1 MMGQQ
6 KSERELFNY
15 AVNLEKRVRRDHPLR
30 RVAAAIDFGFVREA
44 VAHCYGD
51 KGNVSVDPV
60 VILKMM
66 FLLFFDDVAS
76 ERELMKVIAER
87 LDYLWFLGYGLDD
100 AIPDHSVLS
109 KARARWGKE
118 VFESLFVR
126 TVAQC
131 VRAGL
136 VDGGKLHVDSS
147 LIEADAAKESVIKGP
162 PELIAALKR
171 AYRATESKLEDSTT
185 PESYEAVNDR
195 MMSRSDPDAAL
206 VRRGAGDSRPRYHH
220 HRAIDDQK
228 GVITA
233 VETTPGSIAENKK
246 LLDLVE
252 QHEVNTGT
260 PAETI
265 VADHKYGTQ
274 ENYVACAER
283 GLTSHMGDAAK
294 NQNHARSEG
303 IFPESAFHYDPV
315 SDTYRC
321 PAGQTL
327 KPRRVHPI
335 RRTMEYKAQSR
346 VCAACV
352 LRPQCTR
359 ARLGR
364 TVKRHEKQAALD
376 VARGQACS
384 RAARRDRKRRQQ
396 LMEQSFAD
404 ATNNHHFKRA
414 RWRRLWRQQIQDYLI
429 AAIQNVR
436 ILLAHNHGKRSAA
449 MTVLP
454 PEPGRFVGLFFIK
467 APCKR
472 GCSSISTI
480 SLLCAVL
487 NLPEPTL
494 A

>member
-15 AVNLEKRVRRDHPLR
+15 AVNLEKRVRSDHPLR
-30 RVAAAIDFGFVREA
+30 RVAGAIDFGFVRAE
-44 VAHCYGD
+44 VARCYGA
-51 KGNVSVDPV
+51 KGNISVDPE

-66 FLLFFDDVAS
+66 FLLFFDDVPS
-76 ERELMKVIAER
+76 ERELMKIIAER

-100 AIPDHSVLS
+100 EVPDHSVLS

-118 VFESLFVR
+118 VFERLFVQ
-126 TVAQC
+126 TIAQC
-131 VRAGL
+131 VQAGL
-136 VDGGKLHVDSS
+136 VDGRKLHVDSS
-147 LIEADAAKESVIKGP
+147 LIEADASRESVIKGP

-171 AYRATESKLEDSTT
+171 AYQATESKLGEGVTT

-195 MMSRSDPDAAL
+195 MMSKTDPDAAM
-206 VRRGAGDSRPRYHH
+206 VRRGVGDSRPRYHH

-246 LLDLVE
+246 LLELIE

-260 PAETI
+260 QAETI

-315 SDTYRC
+315 SDTYCC
-321 PAGQTL
+321 PAGQIL
-327 KPRRVHPI
+327 KPRRVHPV

-376 VARGQACS
+376 IARAQACS
-384 RAARRDRKRRQQ
+384 RSARRDRKRRQH

-404 ATNNHHFKRA
+404 ASNNHHFKRA
-414 RWRRLWRQQIQDYLI
+414 RWRRLWRQQIQNYLI
-429 AAIQNVR
+429 AAIQNMR
-436 ILLAHNHGKRSAA
+436 ILLAHQKPRKSGAGI
-449 MTVLP
+449 LP
-454 PEPGRFVGLFFIK
+454 LL
-467 APCKR
+467 
-472 GCSSISTI
+472 
-480 SLLCAVL
+480 SLR
-487 NLPEPTL
+487 PTL
-494 A
+494 SPLLPFQRTLIVRRP